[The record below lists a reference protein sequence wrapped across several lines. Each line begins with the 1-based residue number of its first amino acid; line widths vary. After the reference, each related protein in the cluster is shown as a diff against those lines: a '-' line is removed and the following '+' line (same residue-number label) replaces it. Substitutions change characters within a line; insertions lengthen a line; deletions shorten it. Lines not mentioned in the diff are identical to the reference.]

1 MILPKVQIKKILYA
15 TDLSE
20 GAIHAF
26 AYAVNLANMYDATIT
41 ILHVLFEDQAVDS
54 IASFYIGEEDLIK
67 IRKQVYEDAR
77 QTLIGKKRENVAI
90 EEILQKFS
98 ENAMAAND
106 DQSFVTDEIIVKS
119 GKPEDHILGQAD
131 ERNCDIIVMGRHG
144 HGKLA
149 DAVMGSTA
157 RRVLRQSQKPIVIVP
172 IPDRK

>member
-26 AYAVNLANMYDATIT
+26 AYAVNLASMYDATIT

-54 IASFYIGEEDLIK
+54 VASFYIGEADLNKIK
-67 IRKQVYEDAR
+67 KQLYEDAR

-119 GKPEDHILGQAD
+119 GKPEDLILGQAD

-157 RRVLRQSQKPIVIVP
+157 RRVLRRSQKPIFIVP

>member
-1 MILPKVQIKKILYA
+1 MILPKVQIKKVLYA

-26 AYAVNLANMYDATIT
+26 AYAVNLANMYDATLT
-41 ILHVLFEDQAVDS
+41 ILHVIFEDQAVDS
-54 IASFYIGEEDLIK
+54 IASFYIGEADLGKIK
-67 IRKQVYEDAR
+67 NQFYEDAR

-106 DQSFVTDEIIVKS
+106 DQPFVTDEIIVKS
-119 GKPEDHILGQAD
+119 GNPEDHILEQAD

-149 DAVMGSTA
+149 DAIMGSTA
-157 RRVLRQSQKPIVIVP
+157 RSVLRRSQKPIFIVP
-172 IPDRK
+172 ISDSR